1 MWEPL
6 RAAGV
11 GPGGRVAV
19 AGLGGVGDVGVKFA
33 VALGAEVTVL
43 SRTADKAD
51 AARTLGASGLLV
63 TTDEEQ
69 MKTAAGSFDF
79 ILDTISGPYDLAQLI
94 GLLALDGTLSVIG
107 FPIET
112 RVPLMA
118 LGFGRRKLTSSET
131 GGTNQTEE
139 MLMFA
144 AADSIAADI
153 ELVLSARVEEALTRL
168 ERGDVRYRFVLDLSD
183 LDQPAT

>member
-79 ILDTISGPYDLAQLI
+79 ILDTISGPTTWHSSSGCSHSTAR
-94 GLLALDGTLSVIG
+94 SV
-107 FPIET
+107 
-112 RVPLMA
+112 
-118 LGFGRRKLTSSET
+118 SS
-131 GGTNQTEE
+131 GSRSKPS
-139 MLMFA
+139 A
-144 AADSIAADI
+144 AHG
-153 ELVLSARVEEALTRL
+153 TRL
-168 ERGDVRYRFVLDLSD
+168 RASQAHLFINRRHK
-183 LDQPAT
+183 PN